1 MPEGPPALS
10 LSSLV
15 GRVCSKPEQERSLDP
30 ASMGALFVGG
40 WGREAEVGEM
50 GVAAGRE
57 GGMLSPSL
65 VSCGYCVPRHCGTAT
80 AGHMLR
86 CVCVCLVGGGE
97 FNPASSFWMPPV
109 NSCNPA

>member
-30 ASMGALFVGG
+30 ASVGALFVGG
-40 WGREAEVGEM
+40 WGRETEVGEM